1 MINKKGMSD
10 FLYVKRILFLLLL
23 LFTAACSVLRKDR
36 FPDLTP
42 GKDLYRDEGTD
53 DSSGIAGIPWQ
64 ELFTDPHLQEIIN
77 TALTN
82 NNDLRVA
89 RARMSRAEA
98 ALLQARLEFF
108 PSLSA
113 NFNASFQSKNPG
125 GFGVPESYQLLANT
139 SWETGIWGRYRSL
152 KRAALASFEQSRAY
166 ELAVRTELIAMI
178 AMNYYTLLG
187 LDRKLEITEM
197 TLDRRIRNEEAMK
210 VMKENDII
218 TGADLVLSQANRY
231 SAEVTIPD
239 LKQQIYETENSLKL
253 LMGMEPGPIER
264 GNLDE
269 QSLPDE
275 LSTGVPIMLL
285 SNRPDVLQAEYRLRA
300 AFEMIRVAKSYFYP
314 SLRINA
320 SWGIAATSISGL
332 LSSPLTVWNILGG
345 LTQPIFSAGLNR
357 QRLVAARADQEEA
370 LATFDK
376 TLLNAGSEVAN
387 AMHAYQTATEK
398 ISIRSKQ
405 IEYLEKS
412 VEYTN
417 ELLKYSN
424 TTNYTDV
431 LTAEV
436 NLLSAQLNSV
446 NDKLQQMQ
454 SIVTLYQSLGGGWK

>member
-1 MINKKGMSD
+1 MINTKEMSR
-10 FLYVKRILFLLLL
+10 FLAGRKVLFLLLL
-23 LFTAACSVLRKDR
+23 VFAAACSVFRRDR
-36 FPDLTP
+36 FPVLTP
-42 GKDLYRDEGTD
+42 GQDLYRDTETG
-53 DSSGIAGIPWQ
+53 DSAGIAGMSWK
-64 ELFTDPHLQEIIN
+64 ELFTDPYLQKIID
-77 TALTN
+77 TALSN

-89 RARMSRAEA
+89 RARMRRAEA
-98 ALLQARLEFF
+98 ELIQARLAFF
-108 PSLSA
+108 PSLGA
-113 NFNASFQSKNPG
+113 NFNASFQSRNPN
-125 GFGVPESYQLLANT
+125 GFGLPESYQLLAST

-152 KRAALASFEQSRAY
+152 KKAALASFQQSQAF
-166 ELAVRTELIAMI
+166 ELVIRTEMIAMI

-197 TLDRRIRNEEAMK
+197 TLDRRIRNEETMK

-239 LKQQIYETENSLKL
+239 LKQQIYETENTLRL
-253 LMGMEPGPIER
+253 LMGLEPGPVQR
-264 GNLDE
+264 GSIDD
-269 QSLPDE
+269 QALPSE
-275 LSTGVPIMLL
+275 LSTGIPVMLL
-285 SNRPDVLQAEYRLRA
+285 SNRPDVLQAEYRLRES
-300 AFEMIRVAKSYFYP
+300 FEMIRVAKSYFYP
-314 SLRINA
+314 SLRISA
-320 SWGIAATSISGL
+320 SQGIAGTSVSAL
-332 LSSPLTVWNILGG
+332 LNSPLAVWNIIGG
-345 LTQPIFSAGLNR
+345 LTQPIFNNGLNR

-370 LATFDK
+370 LATFDR
-376 TLLNAGSEVAN
+376 TLLNAGSEVAG

-412 VEYTN
+412 VDYTN

-454 SIVTLYQSLGGGWK
+454 AVVTLYQSLGGGWK